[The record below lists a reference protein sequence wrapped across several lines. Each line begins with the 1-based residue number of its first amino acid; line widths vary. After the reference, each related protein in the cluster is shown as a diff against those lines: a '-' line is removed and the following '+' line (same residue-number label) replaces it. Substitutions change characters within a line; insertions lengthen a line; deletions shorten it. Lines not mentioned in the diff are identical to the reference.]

1 MPYRKYKGSDKYHFR
16 YYHLSNNHPFL
27 VVLVLEEKK
36 ENGKVLISGFNM
48 TTSIKLYNKRAGKFI
63 KLKSNPDPSNKKQ
76 SFIKTDLVKM
86 KPSKLFSDPLVGWHL
101 SDEDIKAVDEMIDK
115 KYPELKKRP

>member
-36 ENGKVLISGFNM
+36 ENRKVLISGFNM
-48 TTSIKLYNKRAGKFI
+48 TTSEKLFNKKPGKFV
-63 KLKSNPDPSNKKQ
+63 KLKKNPDPNSAKQ
-76 SFIKTDLVKM
+76 SYVKTDLVSM
-86 KPSKLFSDPLVGWHL
+86 KPSKFFSDPLDWWHL
-101 SDEDIKAVDEMIDK
+101 SKEDVKSIDEMIDK
-115 KYPELKKRP
+115 KYPRMKKRP